1 MVIPQNARPDPGPAL
16 ILPVEP
22 PVGGPPRPKVPPVPA
37 SLMEPLPHQQSDP
50 DPSPGDDPA
59 KNIVGNIEIRVD
71 DN

>member
-1 MVIPQNARPDPGPAL
+1 MGIPRNARPDPGPAS
-16 ILPVEP
+16 ILSVEP
-22 PVGGPPRPKVPPVPA
+22 PAPGAPRPKSSPVPT

-50 DPSPGDDPA
+50 DPSPDDDPS